1 MAARVAQRAP
11 GSGGPPPVADPLALL
26 NELAR
31 IATQDLALRPMLRTV
46 PEEAL
51 WLLLAGG
58 LSYSA
63 GTVFYLWKR
72 LPYHHAVWHL
82 FVLGGSVCH
91 FFAVWAAI
99 IPRAAAISG

>member
-1 MAARVAQRAP
+1 LAVAGVVLKFWLAGRFKL
-11 GSGGPPPVADPLALL
+11 GSTLL
-26 NELAR
+26 YLGMGWL
-31 IATQDLALRPMLRTV
+31 IVIALRPMLRTV
-46 PEEAL
+46 PENAL

-58 LSYSA
+58 LCYSV
-63 GTVFYLWKR
+63 GTVFYLWKK

-91 FFAVWAAI
+91 FFAVFAAV